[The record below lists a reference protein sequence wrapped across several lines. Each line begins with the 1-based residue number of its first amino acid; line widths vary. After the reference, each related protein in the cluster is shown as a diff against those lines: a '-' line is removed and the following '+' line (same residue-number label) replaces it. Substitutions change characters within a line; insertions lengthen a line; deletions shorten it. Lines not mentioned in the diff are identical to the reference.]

1 MKRASLLLLLLLSTA
16 AFAKAQS
23 LTGYTNIGNVSV
35 TAFTDSTCPDGSSCS
50 YQISAVDSIGVETC
64 CSNIAVALVPKTGTH
79 TVALTWVAS
88 GTSGVTYNVY
98 RHIGPLAP
106 SALSAVVN

>member
-1 MKRASLLLLLLLSTA
+1 MKRASLLLLLFLSTA

-35 TAFTDSTCPDGSSCS
+35 TAFTDSTCPDANTCS
-50 YQISAVDSIGVETC
+50 YQTTAVDNIGSESSP
-64 CSNIAVALVPKTGTH
+64 SNVAIATIPKTGTH